1 MGEPSESGVD
11 VVLVPSTDR
20 FDPEDD
26 RWREQVA
33 VFMAELQREVGGV
46 RRTST
51 PVAGTKGAV
60 DTVILALGSAGAF
73 TAAVEMFRSWLGRAR
88 DRRLDISWTQD
99 GREESISLSGTSFDD
114 ETLGKLAEAVLARTG
129 TA

>member
-1 MGEPSESGVD
+1 MGEPSETAID
-11 VVLVPSTDR
+11 VVLVPGTDR
-20 FDPEDD
+20 FDPDDD

-51 PVAGTKGAV
+51 PVEGTKGAV

-73 TAAVEMFRSWLGRAR
+73 TAAVEMFRSWLGRAK
-88 DRRLDISWTQD
+88 DRRLDISWTRD
-99 GREESISLSGTSFDD
+99 GQEETISLSGTSFDS

>member
-1 MGEPSESGVD
+1 MGEASGPGVE
-11 VVLVPSTDR
+11 VVLVPGTDR

-46 RRTST
+46 RRAFT
-51 PVAGTKGAV
+51 PVEGTKGAV

-73 TAAVEMFRSWLGRAR
+73 TAAVELFRSWLGRAR

-99 GREESISLSGTSFDD
+99 GHKETISLAGNSFDE